1 MNEECSRNGRY
12 VRPVA
17 RSPWTDQEAEQAA
30 ELWKSGVTATAIA
43 RSLGK
48 SRNAVLGKIGR
59 LGLKRNGKP
68 ATGTGYR
75 RPRRSAKTAGPRI
88 PRTQWFR
95 WSLRDEER
103 LEKYWL
109 DGLTA
114 EEVAARIGCSA
125 GAVNARA
132 ARLGLVRAE
141 YPERYVSA
149 EWFAHNNARFV
160 SAMQRALEKGL
171 ERLPRQITTDPS
183 MRAGE

>member
-1 MNEECSRNGRY
+1 MNHESPRNGRY
-12 VRPVA
+12 QAPVA
-17 RSPWTDQEAEQAA
+17 RSPWTEQEAEQAA
-30 ELWKSGVTATAIA
+30 ELWKAGATATTIA

-59 LGLKRNGKP
+59 LGLKRNGNP
-68 ATGTGYR
+68 ATGIGYR
-75 RPRRSAKTAGPRI
+75 RPRRSATSVGSRI
-88 PRTQWFR
+88 PRAQWFR
-95 WSLRDEER
+95 WTRMDEER
-103 LEKYWL
+103 LEQFWL

-114 EEVAARIGCSA
+114 EEIAARIGCST

-160 SAMQRALEKGL
+160 AAMQRALDSGR
-171 ERLPRQITTDPS
+171 ERLPRQVPNETGVENC
-183 MRAGE
+183 A